1 MGHDAVGRC
10 DVPLRSISP
19 RSLGVAIVLALGVSL
34 ALGGRPVLADPVSR
48 HRSIRRGGGVG
59 ADLAGGVAGDG
70 HAAGRVWDAVD
81 VFGEVGGRVAG
92 SSRRT
97 RICSSGFGRSRAVAA
112 GRLSVAY
119 DSYVQPADPK
129 KRIPREVE
137 IRSVV
142 ATLKGDDPSGRT
154 YVMSSHIDS
163 RNTDNDD
170 GVHDAPGADDN
181 GSGTSAVI
189 EAARVLSTVPL
200 HATVIFACFDAE
212 EQGLFGS
219 AHFAKVLKDA
229 HVDVAGDVNNDI
241 IGASVGDDGV
251 KRDDTVRIF
260 SEALPA
266 GTNPDRVNVIGGEN
280 DSPSRELA
288 RFANEVGDAYATG
301 LHGTMIYRADRFLR
315 GGDHESFNEQ
325 GFAAIRFVEPVEI
338 FAHQHQNVRVENGV
352 QYGDLMQFMD
362 FDYLARV
369 TRYNVAT
376 IASLALAPPA
386 PKVGV
391 ETKALTNDTT
401 LTWARVPRAV
411 RYEVLRRS
419 TTEPTWTSIETS
431 VPDSGDA
438 GVTTQSATL
447 HFSKDNW
454 LFGVRS
460 IDAQGHRSV
469 VRLPQPHPL
478 TLC

>member
-1 MGHDAVGRC
+1 MRS
-10 DVPLRSISP
+10 LRSLTLRP
-19 RSLGVAIVLALGVSL
+19 LGVAIVLAFGASL
-34 ALGGRPVLADPVSR
+34 ALGDFQPGLADPVSAPPLDPAIAAVLER
-48 HRSIRRGGGVG
+48 ISPTELRATDTRLVAFGTRSTFSEKSATGRGIFA
-59 ADLAGGVAGDG
+59 ADAYLLERFRQIA
-70 HAAGRVWDAVD
+70 R
-81 VFGEVGGRVAG
+81 
-92 SSRRT
+92 
-97 RICSSGFGRSRAVAA
+97 SSG

-129 KRIPREVE
+129 KRVPRDVE

-142 ATLKGDDPSGRT
+142 ATLRGDDPTGRT

-189 EAARVLSTVPL
+189 EAARVLATVPL

-219 AHFAKVLKDA
+219 AHLAKVLKDA

-315 GGDHESFNEQ
+315 GGDHESFNDQ
-325 GFAAIRFVEPVEI
+325 GFAAIRFVEPVET

-401 LTWARVPRAV
+401 LSWTRIPRAV

-419 TTEPTWTSIETS
+419 TTDPTWTSIEMS

-438 GVTTQSATL
+438 TVTTQSATL

-469 VRLPQPHPL
+469 VGYPSPIR
-478 TLC
+478 

>member
-1 MGHDAVGRC
+1 MR
-10 DVPLRSISP
+10 PLRSP
-19 RSLGVAIVLALGVSL
+19 GLARSRRVAVVLALGVSL
-34 ALGGRPVLADPVSR
+34 ALGAVRPVLADPVSAPPLDPVVAAALAR
-48 HRSIRRGGGVG
+48 ISPAELRATDTRLVAFGTRSTFSEKS
-59 ADLAGGVAGDG
+59 
-70 HAAGRVWDAVD
+70 AAGRGIFAADAYLLER
-81 VFGEVGGRVAG
+81 FRQIA
-92 SSRRT
+92 R
-97 RICSSGFGRSRAVAA
+97 SSG

-119 DSYVQPADPK
+119 DSYMQPADPK
-129 KRIPREVE
+129 KRIPRDVE

-189 EAARVLSTVPL
+189 EAARVLATVPL

-251 KRDDTVRIF
+251 KRDDTLRIF

-288 RFANEVGDAYATG
+288 RFANDVGDAYATG

-325 GFAAIRFVEPVEI
+325 GFAAIRFVEPVET

-411 RYEVLRRS
+411 RYEVMRRS
-419 TTEPTWTSIETS
+419 TTDPAWTSIETS

-438 GVTTQSATL
+438 TVTTQSATL

-469 VRLPQPHPL
+469 VGYPSPIR
-478 TLC
+478 